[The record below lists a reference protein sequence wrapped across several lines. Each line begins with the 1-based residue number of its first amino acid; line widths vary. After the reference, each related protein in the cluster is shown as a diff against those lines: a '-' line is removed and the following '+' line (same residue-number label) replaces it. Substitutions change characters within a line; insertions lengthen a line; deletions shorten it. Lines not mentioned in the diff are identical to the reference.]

1 MPRPEKVQAVA
12 EIREQLEG
20 SSAVFLTEY
29 RGIAV
34 KQMSDL
40 RRRLRDAGAD
50 FKVVK
55 MTLAKRAAD
64 DLGLEGLSDEL
75 VGPSAL
81 AFANDDP
88 VRVAKALTDYS
99 KENDRLVI
107 KLGLMAGKVLR
118 PEEVAKLAEIE
129 PREVLLAK
137 IAGAAKAPL
146 IGVASMLSSFTRDA
160 ASMFSALLDKKEAD
174 PQPAGAES
182 QAGVES
188 AESEDSPDSPDSAE
202 SAESE
207 DSPESADSPENADS
221 PESADSPD
229 SADSAEGEEASAET
243 ETEEPGAES
252 EADPAPQAEEE

>member
-88 VRVAKALTDYS
+88 VRVPK
-99 KENDRLVI
+99 R
-107 KLGLMAGKVLR
+107 
-118 PEEVAKLAEIE
+118 
-129 PREVLLAK
+129 
-137 IAGAAKAPL
+137 
-146 IGVASMLSSFTRDA
+146 
-160 ASMFSALLDKKEAD
+160 
-174 PQPAGAES
+174 
-182 QAGVES
+182 
-188 AESEDSPDSPDSAE
+188 
-202 SAESE
+202 
-207 DSPESADSPENADS
+207 
-221 PESADSPD
+221 
-229 SADSAEGEEASAET
+229 
-243 ETEEPGAES
+243 
-252 EADPAPQAEEE
+252 